1 MALFL
6 TKVPYKVCNITT
18 MQQDEEAKTV
28 TENLVWTLY
37 TNDAASKVGSGASL
51 ILTDPEENQITYTIQ
66 FDFKTKKQQS

>member
-1 MALFL
+1 
-6 TKVPYKVCNITT
+6 